1 MRYSGIGGQAVM
13 EGVMMKNQEKY
24 AVAVRKPDGEIALEV
39 SEYKGIIKNKK
50 IRNMP
55 VLRGVFSFI
64 ESLYLGVAT
73 LTFSASFFEEEETDQ
88 KEKTKKQRE
97 KKVLTEEQQK
107 RQDSLMMG
115 GTVAFSIVLAVAIFM
130 ILPYYISVFFQKFT
144 DSYMLIAVLE
154 GLIRLAIFI
163 GYVAAISLMPDI
175 KRVYMYHGAEHKC
188 INCIE
193 HGMDLTVENVRKSS
207 RLHKRC
213 GTSFLLIVMIISI
226 FFFMFIH
233 VDSRVLRLVLRLV
246 LIPVI
251 AGVSFEFIR
260 LAGRSDNALINL
272 LSKPGLLLQHITT
285 KEPEDDMIEVGI
297 ASVVENMTYREA
309 INLGE
314 KVLNMADVA
323 DAKIDAWLL
332 LEMVCKI
339 DRSFYYLHMEDEV
352 AEEQLSEYEIALRK
366 RAEHVPLQYIV
377 GEAEFMGLKFKVNSN
392 VLIPRQDTETLVEEA
407 LKVVKPEMKVLDM
420 CTGSGCIIVSIVH
433 NIPEVEGTAT
443 DISKQALL
451 VAKENAK
458 LNQVSVTFERS
469 DLFDN
474 VTGTYDVIVSN
485 PPYIR
490 TGEVVKLMP
499 EVQEFEP
506 MEALDGKEDGLY
518 FYRKIIKECKAY
530 LKPGG
535 HILFEIGYDQGEAV
549 SGLLKEAGFKN
560 VTVIK
565 DLAHNDRV
573 VTGMED
579 ICLIN

>member
-107 RQDSLMMG
+107 RQDSLRMG

-193 HGMDLTVENVRKSS
+193 HGRDLTVENVRKSS

-297 ASVVENMTYREA
+297 ASVEAVFDWKTY
-309 INLGE
+309 
-314 KVLNMADVA
+314 
-323 DAKIDAWLL
+323 
-332 LEMVCKI
+332 
-339 DRSFYYLHMEDEV
+339 
-352 AEEQLSEYEIALRK
+352 
-366 RAEHVPLQYIV
+366 
-377 GEAEFMGLKFKVNSN
+377 
-392 VLIPRQDTETLVEEA
+392 VEEIRQ
-407 LKVVKPEMKVLDM
+407 ED
-420 CTGSGCIIVSIVH
+420 SREH
-433 NIPEVEGTAT
+433 
-443 DISKQALL
+443 DIS
-451 VAKENAK
+451 
-458 LNQVSVTFERS
+458 
-469 DLFDN
+469 
-474 VTGTYDVIVSN
+474 GSN
-485 PPYIR
+485 
-490 TGEVVKLMP
+490 
-499 EVQEFEP
+499 
-506 MEALDGKEDGLY
+506 
-518 FYRKIIKECKAY
+518 
-530 LKPGG
+530 
-535 HILFEIGYDQGEAV
+535 
-549 SGLLKEAGFKN
+549 
-560 VTVIK
+560 
-565 DLAHNDRV
+565 
-573 VTGMED
+573 
-579 ICLIN
+579 